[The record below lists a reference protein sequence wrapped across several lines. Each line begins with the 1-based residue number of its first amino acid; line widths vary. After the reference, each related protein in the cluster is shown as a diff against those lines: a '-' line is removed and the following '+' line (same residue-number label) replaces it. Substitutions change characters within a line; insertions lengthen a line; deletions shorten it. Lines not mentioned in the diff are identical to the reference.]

1 MRVHD
6 GRIVKLDVE
15 EVLLPNG
22 NVVTL
27 EIVRHRGAAA
37 VVPVD
42 DEGRA
47 VLIRQYRHATKGYL
61 LEVPAGTLDPGEAPE
76 ACALREVEEE
86 TTLRCRLTRP
96 LPSTRYVDARGR
108 PKVVRWWVME
118 PLGDPDAAAAS
129 NEVDEVRWLPPQ
141 EARALLTYRRDHDV
155 LDAV

>member
-1 MRVHD
+1 VD
-6 GRIVKLDVE
+6 GALEAGE
-15 EVLLPNG
+15 EGVSAVVRAAGGVVVRDTGAGEHVLL
-22 NVVTL
+22 V
-27 EIVRHRGAAA
+27 HRSKY
-37 VVPVD
+37 D
-42 DEGRA
+42 DW
-47 VLIRQYRHATKGYL
+47 TFPKGKA
-61 LEVPAGTLDPGEAPE
+61 ERDETDE

-141 EARALLTYRRDHDV
+141 EARALLTYRRDHDL

>member
-1 MRVHD
+1 VSAVVRAAGGVVVRD
-6 GRIVKLDVE
+6 TAVE
-15 EVLLPNG
+15 KRVLL
-22 NVVTL
+22 V
-27 EIVRHRGAAA
+27 HRSKY
-37 VVPVD
+37 D
-42 DEGRA
+42 DWTFPKGKAEGDE
-47 VLIRQYRHATKGYL
+47 T
-61 LEVPAGTLDPGEAPE
+61 DE

-96 LPSTRYVDARGR
+96 LPSTRYADANGR

-129 NEVDEVRWLPPQ
+129 NEVDEVRWLPPD

>member
-1 MRVHD
+1 V
-6 GRIVKLDVE
+6 GSALEAGE
-15 EVLLPNG
+15 EGVSAVVRAAGGVVVRDTGAGEHVLL
-22 NVVTL
+22 V
-27 EIVRHRGAAA
+27 HRSNYEDWTFPKGKAER
-37 VVPVD
+37 
-42 DEGRA
+42 DE
-47 VLIRQYRHATKGYL
+47 T
-61 LEVPAGTLDPGEAPE
+61 DE

-141 EARALLTYRRDHDV
+141 EARALLTYRRDHDL